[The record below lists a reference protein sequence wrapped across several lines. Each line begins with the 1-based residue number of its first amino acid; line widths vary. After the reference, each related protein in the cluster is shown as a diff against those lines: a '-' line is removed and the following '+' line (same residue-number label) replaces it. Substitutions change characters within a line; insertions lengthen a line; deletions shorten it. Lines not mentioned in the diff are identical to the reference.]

1 MSRFGDDERNSR
13 KQMLSTLGGMAS
25 GAFLLF
31 LIFFIIFA
39 QSLKATPDYVPQA
52 DAIVVFT
59 GTSPVRI
66 ETGLEL
72 LAAGKGRRLL
82 VSGVY
87 QNQSFDTIL
96 GMAERMPDIDAE
108 ALRCCIDL
116 DYRATNTVAN
126 TQETALWAEVH
137 GFSSLIIV
145 TSSQHMPRA
154 FLELRPH
161 HADHQP
167 VGLSGF
173 ATQCAAGLLVCLS
186 RHNGAAGRRIYALS
200 LCAERP
206 ARFRL
211 RALGDL

>member
-1 MSRFGDDERNSR
+1 MSRFGDDERTSR
-13 KQMLSTLGGMAS
+13 RQMISTLGGMAS

-39 QSLKATPDYVPQA
+39 QSLRATPDNVPKA

-66 ETGLEL
+66 ETGLHL
-72 LAAGKGRRLL
+72 LAEGKGRRLL

-96 GMAERMPDIDAE
+96 AMAERMPNMDAE
-108 ALRCCIDL
+108 ALSCCIDL
-116 DYRATNTVAN
+116 DYRATNTVTN

-154 FLELRPH
+154 FLELRRTMPTTSLS
-161 HADHQP
+161 AYP
-167 VGLSGF
+167 VLPPNVRLDYWYAYPGTMALLMGEYMRYLYVLSGLPGF
-173 ATQCAAGLLVCLS
+173 
-186 RHNGAAGRRIYALS
+186 N
-200 LCAERP
+200 
-206 ARFRL
+206 
-211 RALGDL
+211 